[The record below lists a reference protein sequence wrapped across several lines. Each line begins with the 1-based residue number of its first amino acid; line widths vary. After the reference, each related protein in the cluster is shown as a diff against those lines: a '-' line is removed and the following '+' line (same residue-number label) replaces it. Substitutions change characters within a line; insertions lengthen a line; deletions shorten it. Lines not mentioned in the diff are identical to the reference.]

1 MFCLDK
7 LDIIC
12 KDAKDIKTFSLNT
25 HPSLCLC
32 GKDHMQNLLLNSAAF
47 AARILPNSFKQA
59 IYKVKP
65 LARLIRGG
73 LNRVAPSGLVEV
85 KVAAGDLSGFTI
97 LLDMQVDKDYWLGTY
112 EPELQS
118 AIRQLIHP
126 GAVIFD
132 VGANIGYVSL
142 LLAKAAGEAGKV
154 FAFEALPSNVD
165 QLRRNVTL
173 NSMENRVAVVA
184 CAVTEPPGP
193 ASFLVHASGG
203 MGKVVGSAGRDDVYE
218 SEVTVPGISLD
229 EFVYGQGNPPP
240 QVVKMDIEGGEVLA
254 LPGVHRVLAEAR
266 PLMLMELHGPESCRV
281 AWETLT
287 AAGYQICWMRS
298 GYPVI
303 SSLEALGWKAYI
315 VAKPVPALGSGVT

>member
-1 MFCLDK
+1 
-7 LDIIC
+7 
-12 KDAKDIKTFSLNT
+12 
-25 HPSLCLC
+25 
-32 GKDHMQNLLLNSAAF
+32 MQNFLLSLAAF

-73 LNRVAPSGLVEV
+73 LNRAAPTGLVEV
-85 KVAAGDLSGFTI
+85 KVAAGDLAGFTI
-97 LLDMQVDKDYWLGTY
+97 QLDMQVDKDYWLGTY
-112 EPELQS
+112 EPDLQ
-118 AIRQLIHP
+118 AALRQLISP

-165 QLRRNVTL
+165 QLRRNVAL
-173 NSMENRVAVVA
+173 NAMENRVTVIDR
-184 CAVTEPPGP
+184 AVTQATGP
-193 ASFLVHASGG
+193 VRFLVHASGG
-203 MGKVVGSAGRDDVYE
+203 MGKVAGSAGREDRYE
-218 SEVTVPGISLD
+218 SEVTVHGISLD

-254 LPGVHRVLAEAR
+254 LPGMQRVLTQAR
-266 PLMLMELHGPESCRV
+266 PLMLMELHGPESSQA

-287 AAGYQICWMRS
+287 AAGYEICWMRP
-298 GYPVI
+298 GYPAVP
-303 SSLEALGWKAYI
+303 SLEALGWKAYI
-315 VAKPVPALGSGVT
+315 VAKPLPKTGGG